1 MKKLEDIPK
10 KQVFEVP
17 DGYFDALPTRIQARI
32 SAEKS
37 TPALS
42 FAWSQ
47 LKYALP
53 AVMIA
58 AAAILWFSNESAP
71 TAESLLSS
79 IETEDLVI
87 YLEESDLSTDEILA
101 GIDFDNDDAA
111 DIEQA
116 VYDTHFDGASDEELL
131 EELDLNTL

>member
-17 DGYFDALPTRIQARI
+17 DGYFDTLPSRIQTRISSRESDHAF
-32 SAEKS
+32 
-37 TPALS
+37 S
-42 FAWSQ
+42 FAWFQ
-47 LKYALP
+47 WKYALP
-53 AVMIA
+53 AVVIA
-58 AAAILWFSNESAP
+58 AAGFFWFSKGQSP
-71 TAESLLSS
+71 TAETLLASV
-79 IETEDLVI
+79 ETEDLVT

-101 GIDFDNDDAA
+101 EIDFDNDDAD